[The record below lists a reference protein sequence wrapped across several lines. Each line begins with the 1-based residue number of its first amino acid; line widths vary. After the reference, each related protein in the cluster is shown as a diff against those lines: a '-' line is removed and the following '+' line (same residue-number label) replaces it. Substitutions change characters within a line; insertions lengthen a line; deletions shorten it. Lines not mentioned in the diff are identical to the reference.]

1 MMELREAIA
10 EADDSKELNQI
21 QSQVPFEHPDSSAFL
36 QTLLVTFLKLKFQ
49 TVFSF
54 GHWLNQC
61 GFVVI
66 FKVQENLK
74 QWSDSFA
81 DNFES
86 QRFDEAV
93 NCIRRMTYY
102 EKACEEIVKKL
113 WGKQSSLEPFFLFVF
128 LKASVTFDG
137 KHIMITK
144 VPLLH
149 DLIYL

>member
-1 MMELREAIA
+1 M
-10 EADDSKELNQI
+10 
-21 QSQVPFEHPDSSAFL
+21 
-36 QTLLVTFLKLKFQ
+36 
-49 TVFSF
+49 
-54 GHWLNQC
+54 NQC

-93 NCIRRMTYY
+93 KCIRRMTYY

-113 WGKQSSLEPFFLFVF
+113 
-128 LKASVTFDG
+128 
-137 KHIMITK
+137 
-144 VPLLH
+144 
-149 DLIYL
+149 